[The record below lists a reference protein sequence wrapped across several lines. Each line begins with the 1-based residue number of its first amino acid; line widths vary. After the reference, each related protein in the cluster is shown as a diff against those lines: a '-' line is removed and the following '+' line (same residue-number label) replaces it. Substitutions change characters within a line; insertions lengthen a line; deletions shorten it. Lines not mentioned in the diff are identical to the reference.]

1 MRKEEFLR
9 RLNALLSDLGEEERR
24 EALTYYEEY
33 FADAGVENEAEILS
47 ALGSPEQVAEQI
59 RAGLSKEE
67 EGLFTESGY
76 RKKAES
82 DNPPD
87 VYGRKAGEKNRWK
100 EKEKKESGKNSAA
113 GQKKKK
119 NMDNGTII
127 LLVILGILA
136 SPVILV
142 LGAAVLAVA
151 FGILCTAFG
160 ILLAIGAV
168 VIAFLVTGII
178 LLVSGIPVLIVRPF
192 AGILYLAVGCFMIA
206 AFLLSVTLL
215 VAIFG
220 KFFPWLIREV
230 ESFGKYLK
238 RKWSAGKKG
247 GEPV

>member
-59 RAGLSKEE
+59 RAGLEKEE

-100 EKEKKESGKNSAA
+100 EKKESGKNSAA
-113 GQKKKK
+113 GQKKKR

-142 LGAAVLAVA
+142 LGITLLGIA
-151 FGILCTAFG
+151 FGILCTAFA
-160 ILLAIGAV
+160 ILLAMGAIV
-168 VIAFLVTGII
+168 VAFLVTGII
-178 LLVSGIPVLIVRPF
+178 LLVSGIPMLIVRPF
-192 AGILYLAVGCFMIA
+192 AGVLYLGVGCFMIA

-215 VAIFG
+215 IAIFG
-220 KFFPWLIREV
+220 RFFPWLIREV

-238 RKWSAGKKG
+238 RKWSARKKG
-247 GEPV
+247 GETV